1 MKATS
6 TVATVPATTAGKIA
20 QFQELLIKALEAGIV
35 SATQLRE
42 MMDQL
47 QQRLPAFSQ
56 VNA

>member
-1 MKATS
+1 
-6 TVATVPATTAGKIA
+6 
-20 QFQELLIKALEAGIV
+20 LEAGIV
-35 SATQLRE
+35 SATLLRE